1 MSSPEPSGREP
12 RRPAAAAWKLFI
24 VGLLGVAVV
33 SGVAA
38 WVLAIGD
45 DGDEGAASPPGR
57 ASTPGVA
64 EPGDRAPDFD
74 LPALDG
80 GTVRLADFRGRPLV
94 VNFWAS
100 WCTPCR
106 KEFPLLAQALAQHDE
121 LAVVGVTYR
130 DIESDS
136 RRFAREQ
143 RARWPLAVDEDGDVA
158 RLYGVRAIPQ
168 TFFVR
173 RDGTIAERV
182 FGFSSEDAL
191 ASRLTKILR
200 SPR

>member
-1 MSSPEPSGREP
+1 MRST
-12 RRPAAAAWKLFI
+12 WKAFV
-24 VGLLGVAVV
+24 VGVLGVAAVA
-33 SGVAA
+33 GVAA
-38 WVLAIGD
+38 WVLAIGA
-45 DGDEGAASPPGR
+45 DGDDDTASPPGR

-64 EPGDRAPDFD
+64 EPGDRAHGFD

-80 GTVRLADFRGRPLV
+80 GTVRLADFRGRPV
-94 VNFWAS
+94 VLNFWAS
-100 WCTPCR
+100 WCNPCR
-106 KEFPLLAQALAQHDE
+106 KEFPLLAQALEEHDE
-121 LAVVGVTYR
+121 LAVVGVTFR

-143 RARWPLAVDEDGDVA
+143 GARWPLAVDKDQDVA

-168 TFFVR
+168 TFFVG

-182 FGFSSEDAL
+182 FGFSSEGAL
-191 ASRLTKILR
+191 GAQLTKILR